1 MKLRKHILLIF
12 VTVFCMLAAAAFSG
26 CKAASAK
33 PQETVQSKPEDRIQ
47 TVTEE
52 TSQAATEESKAA
64 KAEAAYRAL
73 LKAAPAIDTAQAQ
86 LQDASFDYEQ
96 NRKQFGNHYDL
107 FALTDIDGD
116 GIPEL
121 LAQTVVNFRW
131 TPVSVFTYAGGEAVL
146 LKDPRDAMAHGTFE
160 QCSTAGGGYTTYL
173 CGENHIHSV
182 WKGMTPV
189 GEMEENYAYALS
201 GTELTETDCPA
212 EVNEK
217 TVYFPDIAKPNTE
230 ANLP

>member
-1 MKLRKHILLIF
+1 MKKKHIAVLFAL
-12 VTVFCMLAAAAFSG
+12 LAAAAFGG
-26 CKAASAK
+26 CKSASAK
-33 PQETVQSKPEDRIQ
+33 PQETLPAKPEDSIQ

-52 TSQAATEESKAA
+52 TSQAVTEESIAA

-73 LKAAPAIDTAQAQ
+73 LLAAPAIDTAQTQ
-86 LQDASFDYEQ
+86 LQDASFNYEQ
-96 NRKQFGNHYDL
+96 NMKLFGNHYDM

-121 LAQTVVNFRW
+121 IAQTVVNFRW
-131 TPVSVFTYAGGEAVL
+131 TPVSVFTYADGEAVL

-189 GEMEENYAYALS
+189 GEMEEDYAYTLS
-201 GTELTETDCPA
+201 GTELSETDCP
-212 EVNEK
+212 VGINERA
-217 TVYFPDIAKPNTE
+217 VYFPDIAKPNTE